1 LDERLS
7 EGHEI
12 DGDEIELMNRALM
25 ENSVIVAQMTPLF
38 GDEAQSGTEH

>member
-12 DGDEIELMNRALM
+12 DSDEIELMNRALK
-25 ENSVIVAQMTPLF
+25 ENSVIVAQMTPFF